1 VRILVIGG
9 GGREHALVWK
19 LAQSRHADRIYCAP
33 GNAGIARLA
42 ECINLR
48 PGDLDGLA
56 NFAANQQIDLT
67 VVGPEAPLIAG
78 IVDRFEARGL
88 PIFGPA
94 TDPARIEGSKIFAK
108 DLMAQYGIPTAEYW
122 RCDTPDDAHARIR
135 ACFALPPGPETRLV
149 VKADG
154 LAAGKGVVVASDENE
169 AHQAVEDMMVRR
181 VFGDAGSRL
190 VIEEYLEGPEA
201 SIMAFTDGE
210 NVLPMP
216 PSQDH
221 KRAFD
226 KDTGPN
232 TGGMGAYSPV
242 PVVPPIVAHEA
253 LETILKPAVA
263 AIRDLGIPY
272 KGVLY
277 AGIMLTPQGLKTL
290 EFNCRFGD
298 PETQAILPLLET
310 DLVEVMD
317 AVINCGLEEMEVKW
331 KREAACCVV
340 AASGGYPGEYKTG
353 KLIEGLDRAAQAEG
367 CVVFHA
373 GTREENGQTLTD
385 GGRVLGVTGVG
396 QDLAEAINRAYA
408 GMSQIHFEGMHYR
421 RDIGCRAFKQAE
433 V

>member
-1 VRILVIGG
+1 VRVLVIGG

-42 ECINLR
+42 ECINLK
-48 PGDLDGLA
+48 PNDLEGLA
-56 NFAANQQIDLT
+56 NFAATQKIDLT

-108 DLMAQYGIPTAEYW
+108 ELMTQYGIPTADYW
-122 RCDTPDDAHARIR
+122 RCDTPEDAHQHVR
-135 ACFALPPGPETRLV
+135 AYFALHPQPGTRLV

-154 LAAGKGVVVASDENE
+154 LAAGKGVTVARDENE
-169 AHQAVEDMMVRR
+169 AHEAVERMMAQR
-181 VFGDAGSRL
+181 VFGAAGDRV
-190 VIEEYLEGPEA
+190 VIEECLEGEEA

-210 NVLPMP
+210 NVVPMP
-216 PSQDH
+216 PSQDY
-221 KRAFD
+221 KRIFD
-226 KDTGPN
+226 NDMGPN

-242 PVVPPIVAHEA
+242 PIIPPTAAHEA
-253 LETILKPAVA
+253 VETILKPAIA

-277 AGIMLTPQGLKTL
+277 AGIMVTKDGLKTL

-298 PETQAILPLLET
+298 PETQAVLPLLET
-310 DLVEVMD
+310 DLIEVMD
-317 AVINCGLEEMEVKW
+317 AVLNCGLDTLEVTW
-331 KREAACCVV
+331 KREAAVCVV
-340 AASGGYPGEYKTG
+340 ASSGGYPGEFATG
-353 KLIEGLDRAAQAEG
+353 KLIEGLDRAAQTEG
-367 CVVFHA
+367 CLVFHA
-373 GTREENGQTLTD
+373 GTRLKNNQVITD

-396 QDLAEAINRAYA
+396 QDLSEAVTRAYS
-408 GMSQIHFEGMHYR
+408 GLKPIRFEGMHYR
-421 RDIGCRAFKQAE
+421 TDIARRALKS
-433 V
+433 